1 MTPERFRQIEELY
14 HAAREGTAD
23 ARAALMAQAD
33 PELRREVESLL
44 IEPTGGLLD
53 RPAIWNAPDSLE
65 DTTLIELASG
75 ACLGPYRIESKLGEG
90 GMGKVF
96 RAIDTRLGRAVAIK
110 TTREQFNARFE
121 REARAISSLNHPNI
135 CILHDV
141 GPNYLVMELVEGET
155 IAARLKKGPLPL
167 EEAIRYAGQIAA
179 ALQAAHEKGIIHR
192 DLKPSNVM
200 LTSSG
205 AKVLDFGLA
214 SLEGDETLTGER
226 MVMGTP
232 AYMAPEQRVGK
243 PGDARTDIYAFG
255 WVLYEMLTA
264 ERVAIPRSPIRPRK
278 LEQIV
283 KRCLEEDPERRWQSA
298 AELQRELAA
307 VTLSRRGIRLA
318 AGAAII
324 LALCAAGYLYF
335 YSHRAPKLTTKNTL
349 VLAEF
354 ENKTSD
360 PVFDQTLRQ
369 GLAVQ
374 LEQSPFLALVS
385 DQQIQQVLRFMNRPP
400 EARITPEVARE
411 VCERTGSDAVLEGSI
426 AGLGSQYVLWLRA
439 RNCRTGAVLAEEQVQ
454 PGKKEEVLGALSR
467 MVVQIRTRLGESM
480 ATIQEHSTPLE
491 QATTSSLEA
500 LKAYS
505 AGRSALF
512 AHGSPAAIPHFQRAV
527 AIDPQFAMAYAD
539 LSISYWNMGQT
550 DLSAEYTRKA
560 YALRDRVSDRER
572 LWILFLYDR
581 QVTGNLQRELQTLES
596 WVQTYPRDSVPL
608 TVLGGWGTQ
617 GTGQYERGIQ
627 ALQEGLR
634 LNPDETLGYNAL
646 ALHNLFL
653 DRFAEAANVLRRASE
668 RKMEIPDYL
677 VLRYYLAFFRGDQTG
692 MEREIARARGQ
703 HGVEDWMWHNQALV
717 LARSGQM
724 QQARIMW
731 GRAVALAQQA
741 GNRERAAIYTS
752 AEAVCEAHFG
762 NAAEAK
768 RRATAALDLAKGRDV
783 EYSAAFALA
792 LSRDSSASQKLAA
805 DLERRFPEDTPVQF
819 EYLPTLRAL
828 SALDRGAPLDAVEH
842 LERARPY
849 DLALPGTAFFAKFG
863 ALYPA
868 YVRGESYLA
877 AGRGQEAV
885 VEFQK
890 ILNHRGIVF
899 ADPIGALAHLQLGRA
914 YVASG
919 DMAKAKNAYQDFLT
933 LWKDADEDIP
943 ILKQAK
949 AEYAKLSSIDE

>member
-1 MTPERFRQIEELY
+1 MTPERFREIEELY
-14 HAAREGTAD
+14 HAARDCTAD
-23 ARAALMAQAD
+23 ERVALMAQAD

-44 IEPTGGLLD
+44 IEPAGGEFLD
-53 RPAIWNAPDSLE
+53 RPAIRNAPHLLE
-65 DTTLIELASG
+65 DPTRTGLASG

-90 GMGKVF
+90 GMGEVF
-96 RAIDTRLGRAVAIK
+96 RAIDMRLGRAVAIK
-110 TTREQFNARFE
+110 ITREQFNARFE

-135 CILHDV
+135 CILHDI

-155 IAARLKKGPLPL
+155 IAARLKRGPLPP
-167 EEAIRYAGQIAA
+167 EEAIRYARQVAA
-179 ALQAAHEKGIIHR
+179 ALEAAHEKGIIHR
-192 DLKPSNVM
+192 DLKPGNVM
-200 LTSSG
+200 LTRSG

-214 SLEGDETLTGER
+214 RLEGDQPLTGER

-232 AYMAPEQRVGK
+232 AYMAPEQREDR
-243 PGDARTDIYAFG
+243 PADARTDIYAFG
-255 WVLYEMLTA
+255 LVFYEMLTG
-264 ERVAIPRSPIRPRK
+264 ERVAVRRMPLRPRK
-278 LEQIV
+278 LEHIV
-283 KRCLEEDPERRWQSA
+283 KRCLEEEPGRRWQSA

-307 VTLSRRGIRLA
+307 VTLPARGTRLA
-318 AGAAII
+318 AGAAAI
-324 LALCAAGYLYF
+324 LALCAAGYLYL
-335 YSHRAPKLTTKNTL
+335 HRAPKLTTKDTI

-374 LEQSPFLALVS
+374 LEQSPFLTLVS
-385 DQQIQQVLRFMNRPP
+385 DQQIRQVLRFMNRPP
-400 EARITPEVARE
+400 EARLTPEVARE
-411 VCERTGSDAVLEGSI
+411 ICERTGSDAVLEGSI

-439 RNCRTGAVLAEEQVQ
+439 RNCRTGEVLAEEQAQ
-454 PGKKEEVLGALSR
+454 PERKEEVLNALSR
-467 MVVQIRTRLGESM
+467 MAVQIRTRLGESR

-491 QATTSSLEA
+491 QATTPSLEA

-505 AGRSALF
+505 AGRNAAF
-512 AHGSPAAIPHFQRAV
+512 AHGFAAAIPHLQRAI
-527 AIDPQFAMAYAD
+527 AIDPQFAMAYGD
-539 LSISYWNMGQT
+539 LSIYYWNMGQT

-596 WVQTYPRDSVPL
+596 WVQTYPRDWVPL
-608 TVLGGWGTQ
+608 SVLGGWGTL

-627 ALQEGLR
+627 ALHEDLR
-634 LNPDETLGYNAL
+634 LNPDETFGYHGL
-646 ALHNLFL
+646 ALHNILL
-653 DRFAEAANVLRRASE
+653 DRFAEAADVLRRAAE
-668 RKMEIPDYL
+668 RKLEIPEFL
-677 VLRYYLAFFRGDQTG
+677 VLRYYLAFFKGDQGG
-692 MEREIARARGQ
+692 MEHEIARARGQ
-703 HGVEDWMWHNQALV
+703 QGVEDWMWHNQALV

-724 QQARIMW
+724 QQARTMW
-731 GRAVALAQQA
+731 ERAIALAQQA
-741 GNRERAAIYTS
+741 GHLERAAIYKS

-768 RRATAALDLAKGRDV
+768 RHAAAALDLAKGRDV

-792 LSRDSSASQKLAA
+792 LSGDISGSQTLAEDMA
-805 DLERRFPEDTPVQF
+805 KRFPEDTPVQF

-828 SALDRGAPLDAVEH
+828 SALTHRAPLDAVEH

-863 ALYPA
+863 GLYPA
-868 YVRGESYLA
+868 YIRGESYLA
-877 AGRGQEAV
+877 AGRGQEAA

-890 ILNHRGIVF
+890 VLNHRGIVF

-919 DMAKAKNAYQDFLT
+919 DTAKAKNAYQDFLT

-943 ILKQAK
+943 VLKQAR
-949 AEYAKLSSIDE
+949 AEYATLR

>member
-1 MTPERFRQIEELY
+1 MTPERFREIEELY
-14 HAAREGTAD
+14 HAARDCTAD
-23 ARAALMAQAD
+23 ERVALMAQAD

-44 IEPTGGLLD
+44 IEPAGGEFLD
-53 RPAIWNAPDSLE
+53 RPAIRNAPHLLE
-65 DTTLIELASG
+65 DPTRTGLASG

-90 GMGKVF
+90 GMGEVF
-96 RAIDTRLGRAVAIK
+96 RAIDMRLGRAVAIK
-110 TTREQFNARFE
+110 ITREQFNARFE

-135 CILHDV
+135 CILHDI

-155 IAARLKKGPLPL
+155 IAARLKRGPLPP
-167 EEAIRYAGQIAA
+167 EEAIRYARQVAA
-179 ALQAAHEKGIIHR
+179 ALEAAHEKGIIHR
-192 DLKPSNVM
+192 DLKPGNVM
-200 LTSSG
+200 LTRSG

-214 SLEGDETLTGER
+214 RLEGDQPLTGER

-232 AYMAPEQRVGK
+232 AYMAPEQREDR
-243 PGDARTDIYAFG
+243 PADARTDIYAFG
-255 WVLYEMLTA
+255 LVFYEMLTG
-264 ERVAIPRSPIRPRK
+264 ERVAAQRRPLRPRK
-278 LEQIV
+278 LEHIV
-283 KRCLEEDPERRWQSA
+283 KRCLEEEPGRRWQSA

-307 VTLSRRGIRLA
+307 VTLPARGTRLA
-318 AGAAII
+318 AGAAAI
-324 LALCAAGYLYF
+324 LALCAAGYLYL
-335 YSHRAPKLTTKNTL
+335 HRAPKLTTKDTI

-374 LEQSPFLALVS
+374 LEQSPFLTLVS
-385 DQQIQQVLRFMNRPP
+385 DQQIRQVLRFMNRPP
-400 EARITPEVARE
+400 EARLTPEVARE
-411 VCERTGSDAVLEGSI
+411 ICERTGSDAVLEGSI

-439 RNCRTGAVLAEEQVQ
+439 RNCRTGEVLAEEQAQ
-454 PGKKEEVLGALSR
+454 PERKEEVLNALSR
-467 MVVQIRTRLGESM
+467 MAVQIRTRLGESR

-491 QATTSSLEA
+491 QATTPSLEA

-505 AGRSALF
+505 AGRNAAF
-512 AHGSPAAIPHFQRAV
+512 AHGFAAAIPHLQRAI
-527 AIDPQFAMAYAD
+527 AIDPQFAMAYGD
-539 LSISYWNMGQT
+539 LSIDYWNMGQT

-581 QVTGNLQRELQTLES
+581 QVTGNLPRELQTLES
-596 WVQTYPRDSVPL
+596 WVQTYPRDWVPL
-608 TVLGGWGTQ
+608 SVLGGWGTL

-627 ALQEGLR
+627 ALHEDLR
-634 LNPDETLGYNAL
+634 LNPDETFGYHGL
-646 ALHNLFL
+646 ALHNILL
-653 DRFAEAANVLRRASE
+653 DRFAEAADVLRRAAE
-668 RKMEIPDYL
+668 RKLEIPEFL
-677 VLRYYLAFFRGDQTG
+677 VLRYYLAFFKGDQGG
-692 MEREIARARGQ
+692 MEHEIARARGQ
-703 HGVEDWMWHNQALV
+703 QGVEDWMWHNQALV

-724 QQARIMW
+724 QQARTMW
-731 GRAVALAQQA
+731 ERAIALAQQA
-741 GNRERAAIYTS
+741 GHLERAAIYKS

-768 RRATAALDLAKGRDV
+768 RHAAAALDLAKGRDV

-792 LSRDSSASQKLAA
+792 LSGDISGSQTLAEDMA
-805 DLERRFPEDTPVQF
+805 KRFPEDTPVQF

-828 SALDRGAPLDAVEH
+828 SALTHRAPLDAVEH

-863 ALYPA
+863 GLYPA
-868 YVRGESYLA
+868 YIRGESYLA
-877 AGRGQEAV
+877 AGRGQEAA

-890 ILNHRGIVF
+890 VLNHRGIVF

-919 DMAKAKNAYQDFLT
+919 DTAKAKNAYQDFLT
-933 LWKDADEDIP
+933 LWKDADEDLP
-943 ILKQAK
+943 VLKQAR
-949 AEYAKLSSIDE
+949 AEYARLR